1 MGIYLMFRKEKLN
14 NKDHENIARMIIQK
28 DRNYL
33 RGSFKKNKQKTVN
46 VIYKRI
52 EDIYTKKTK
61 CYCLELRD
69 EIITV
74 IMPFISL
81 QGFMID
87 DKRNKQKFKE
97 YNIKDYK
104 KALETIEAFIYGDNE
119 SELFNEYLEGMKKEY
134 EERV

>member
-1 MGIYLMFRKEKLN
+1 MGIHLMFRKEKLN
-14 NKDHENIARMIIQK
+14 NKDHEDIARMIIQK

-33 RGSFKKNKQKTVN
+33 RGSFKKNKQNTVN

-52 EDIYTKKTK
+52 EDIYTKTTK
-61 CYCLELRD
+61 CYCLELRA
-69 EIITV
+69 EKITV

-81 QGFMID
+81 QGFIID
-87 DKRNKQKFKE
+87 DRRNKRKFKE

-134 EERV
+134 EEKI